1 MSLRRHSASAFRF
14 NSEIMAARKM
24 ILDQEAFQ
32 TFFDSYVEELRRGGL
47 KPKTNVPG
55 RAAGNPVLLNS
66 ALLCSASYCTGHSC
80 RLLYLLPTVIMSKPS
95 PATSL

>member
-1 MSLRRHSASAFRF
+1 
-14 NSEIMAARKM
+14 MAARKM

-55 RAAGNPVLLNS
+55 RAAGNPILLNS
-66 ALLCSASYCTGHSC
+66 AL
-80 RLLYLLPTVIMSKPS
+80 
-95 PATSL
+95 

>member
-32 TFFDSYVEELRRGGL
+32 TFFDSYTEELRRGGL

-55 RAAGNPVLLNS
+55 RTAATLQ
-66 ALLCSASYCTGHSC
+66 
-80 RLLYLLPTVIMSKPS
+80 
-95 PATSL
+95 